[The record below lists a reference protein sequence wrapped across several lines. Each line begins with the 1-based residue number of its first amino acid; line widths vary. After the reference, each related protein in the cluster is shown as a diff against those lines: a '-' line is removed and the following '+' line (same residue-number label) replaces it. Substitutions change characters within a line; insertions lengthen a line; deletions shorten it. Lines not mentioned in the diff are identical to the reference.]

1 MKNRRYLKK
10 IACLITLAVTL
21 NLTCISISTLAEG
34 TAEENKAV
42 ENVQNNV
49 EGQKEEKE
57 KTNAAF
63 LNVKPPKVT
72 KRSIARAEKD
82 AQDIVKG
89 KKK

>member
-10 IACLITLAVTL
+10 LACLITLAVTL
-21 NLTCISISTLAEG
+21 NLTCMSISALAEG

-57 KTNAAF
+57 KIQQSEEQIDA
-63 LNVKPPKVT
+63 L
-72 KRSIARAEKD
+72 EKNEQNQVEE
-82 AQDIVKG
+82 QDINNNIP
-89 KKK
+89 